1 MKRLVLLAVL
11 SFAAVGAA
19 PAGATNECN
28 GLPVCVSVAGP
39 WVLVPVAK
47 TLLRPSVEFQVRCPR
62 GYVVGGLDAELSD
75 RAIDLTF
82 TGKLGAPVNPG
93 ITTER
98 AAVFIGTYVGVGAR
112 APSFRPHLGC
122 MPASGGGGIP
132 TLAAVVPPGKPT
144 VRHVKEVPLYGGR
157 TARVG
162 VACAAGERPVAAAH
176 AVGFWTPLPPTPALA
191 AHVTATRS
199 VRNGRVVVAVRT
211 GALGAA
217 RALLQVSAVCAGG
230 GQ

>member
-1 MKRLVLLAVL
+1 VKRLVILAVL
-11 SFAAVGAA
+11 SFAAVGAS

-28 GLPVCVSVAGP
+28 GLPICVSVTGP
-39 WVLVPVAK
+39 WVIVPVAK
-47 TLLRPSVEFQVRCPR
+47 TLPRPRVEFQVRCPR

-75 RAIDLTF
+75 RALDLTF

-98 AAVFIGTYVGVGAR
+98 AAVFTGMYVGLGAR

-122 MPASGGGGIP
+122 LPASGGGGIP

-144 VRHVKEVPLYGGR
+144 VRHVKEVPLFGSR
-157 TARVG
+157 LARVT
-162 VACAAGERPVAAAH
+162 VACTPGERLVAAAH
-176 AVGFWTPLPPTPALA
+176 AVGFWTSLPPTPAQA
-191 AHVTATRS
+191 ARVTATRS
-199 VRNGRVVVAVRT
+199 VRNGRIVVRVRT
-211 GALGAA
+211 GALGNA